1 MIIYHEN
8 FHVSRLGAHK
18 TDFPRLLDNKLFK
31 MRRKLLMRTEQN
43 DIVTRSADADNTGFT
58 VGGRTSK
65 GTEGY
70 TKCARRQ
77 N

>member
-1 MIIYHEN
+1 
-8 FHVSRLGAHK
+8 
-18 TDFPRLLDNKLFK
+18 
-31 MRRKLLMRTEQN
+31 MRTEQN